1 MMEPFTVHEGIVMPL
16 ERRDVDTDQIIP
28 QRFLRKIARTGFGP
42 DLFANLRYLGDDTTP
57 NPDFVLNDARYQGA
71 SILLAGANF
80 GCGSSR
86 EHAPWALY
94 QYGFHAVIAP
104 SFGDIFAANCVN
116 NGLLT
121 VTLDDA
127 TVERLFSAVQ
137 ATPGYRLRIDLPAQT
152 ITAPDGE
159 AIRFEID
166 PFKKE
171 SLVGGLDP
179 IGRTLRD
186 GDAIAAYEQCHA
198 ATAPWLTV
206 AGIS

>member
-1 MMEPFTVHEGIVMPL
+1 MEPFTVHEGIVMPL

-42 DLFANLRYLGDDTTP
+42 DLFANLRYRSDDATP
-57 NPDFVLNDARYQGA
+57 NPDFVLNDPRYRGA

-127 TVERLFSAVQ
+127 TVERLFAATG
-137 ATPGYRLRIDLPAQT
+137 ATPGYRLHIDLPAQT
-152 ITAPDGE
+152 ITAPDGDT
-159 AIRFEID
+159 ISFDID

-186 GDAIAAYEQCHA
+186 GDAIAAYEQRHA
-198 ATAPWLTV
+198 STAPWLTV
-206 AGIS
+206 AGTS